1 MRSDGKGDG
10 KGSRTQAVASKL
22 EAARA
27 TKRPVEVC
35 YDEVDCLLDTA
46 LAHVRSAGESG
57 QRQIRDLASTLRKI
71 PA

>member
-1 MRSDGKGDG
+1 MRSDGKG
-10 KGSRTQAVASKL
+10 SRSQAVVSKL

-35 YDEVDCLLDTA
+35 YDEVDCLLDEA
-46 LAHVRSAGESG
+46 LARVRTAGESG

>member
-1 MRSDGKGDG
+1 MRSDGKG
-10 KGSRTQAVASKL
+10 SRNQAVASKI

-46 LAHVRSAGESG
+46 LERVRSAGESG
-57 QRQIRDLASTLRKI
+57 QRQIHALASTLRKM
-71 PA
+71 PAT